1 MERRRE
7 RSTQRATAAQLYL
20 KALAGR
26 RDYQVVALADEDG
39 LLLAEIGGRRETEA
53 LAAIA
58 PLWSE
63 DQETLRGR
71 FSSSLTEGY
80 RAWSL
85 DLDGTPCF
93 LATLGGDDV
102 PPSEAKEALTRILL
116 AA

>member
-7 RSTQRATAAQLYL
+7 RSAQRAMAAQLYL

-26 RDYQVVALADEDG
+26 RDYQAVALADQDG
-39 LLLAEIGGRRETEA
+39 LLLANIGELERGEA

-58 PLWSE
+58 PLWRE
-63 DQETLRGR
+63 NEGVRARFEGQLRGD
-71 FSSSLTEGY
+71 Y

-93 LATLGGDDV
+93 LATVGGDAE
-102 PPSEAKEALTRILL
+102 PPTEASVALARILL